1 MPTRS
6 HVLKSVGLVTIIAA
20 VGKVLGFGRESI
32 IAAYFGASSTAD
44 VFFVASLIPTILFTA
59 LGSGLQ
65 AGVIPIYLEKKAE
78 NPIKADDFISLLGSF
93 FMLAAGVMTIV
104 CMIFAKPLVMLVA
117 PGFSGAELELTES
130 LTRIMLPSLLFFTLS
145 YMATGVLNANKRF
158 ILPALTSTAQNTVII
173 VATVLFAAPFG
184 VEGLAWGFVFG
195 AASQFLIQY
204 PSLKRYGIRP
214 VLSFLPHKRQIV
226 QTLYTFYPIIIAA
239 LAIQLNSVVDRI
251 IATSLET
258 GSVAALNYANR
269 LLWLPLSI
277 VLTPLIT
284 VLYPSIVE
292 RALISYNSF
301 LELTLRGMKSLVFL
315 AVPFV
320 IVMLVS
326 GNGLIT
332 LAFERGAFDASATE
346 TTYTAFFFYSAALPF
361 FALRDYLM
369 NAFYALKKTKTA
381 MYSCL
386 FAVLLN
392 VMLSWFLSRHLGVG
406 GIAMA
411 TGISMLLQSLY
422 LFCCL
427 WLKADGRKDTAVFRD
442 VLLESGKLLIIGA
455 IIYVLARWLHP
466 LALAFPIIVELVFI
480 SLLVFG
486 LYLGLSMI
494 FKVSSLKSL
503 SRLKSK

>member
-6 HVLKSVGLVTIIAA
+6 HVLKSVGLVTIITA

-173 VATVLFAAPFG
+173 VATVLCAAPFG

-226 QTLYTFYPIIIAA
+226 QTLSTFYPIIIAA

-292 RALISYNSF
+292 RALISYNAF

-369 NAFYALKKTKTA
+369 NAFYALKKTKAA

-455 IIYVLARWLHP
+455 IIYGLARWLHP

-486 LYLGLSMI
+486 LYLGLSMV
-494 FKVSSLKSL
+494 FKVSSLKSW

>member
-1 MPTRS
+1 MPTLS
-6 HVLKSVGLVTIIAA
+6 HVIKSVGLVTIIAA
-20 VGKVLGFGRESI
+20 IGKVLGFGRESI
-32 IAAYFGASSTAD
+32 IAAYFGASSLAD

-65 AGVIPIYLEKKAE
+65 AGVIPIYLEKKAD
-78 NPIKADDFISLLGSF
+78 NPVKADEFISVLGSF
-93 FMLAAGVMTIV
+93 FMLVAGVLTIA
-104 CMIFAKPLVMLVA
+104 CMIFIKPLVMLTA
-117 PGFSGAELELTES
+117 PGFSESELALTES

-173 VATVLFAAPFG
+173 AATVLFAAPFG
-184 VEGLAWGFVFG
+184 IEGLAWGFLFG

-204 PSLKRYGIRP
+204 PSLKKYGIRP
-214 VLSFLPHKRQIV
+214 IVAFLPHKRQIV

-258 GSVAALNYANR
+258 GSVSALNYANR

-292 RALISYNSF
+292 RALINYRSF
-301 LELTLRGMKSLVFL
+301 LNLTLKGVKSLLFL
-315 AVPFV
+315 AIPFMV
-320 IVMLVS
+320 VMLIS
-326 GNGLIT
+326 GNSLIT
-332 LAFERGAFDASATE
+332 LAFQRGAFDASATE
-346 TTYTAFFFYSAALPF
+346 VTYRAFIFYSAYLPF

-369 NAFYALKKTKTA
+369 NAFYALKKTKVA

-386 FAVLLN
+386 VAVLLN
-392 VMLSWFLSRHLGVG
+392 VLLSWVLSRFLGVG
-406 GIAMA
+406 GIALA
-411 TGISMLLQSLY
+411 SGISMLLQSLY
-422 LFCCL
+422 LFGYL
-427 WLKADGRKDTAVFRD
+427 WLKTERTDKAAFTDVFQ
-442 VLLESGKLLIIGA
+442 ESSKLAIIGI
-455 IIYVLARWLHP
+455 IIYGLALWIHP
-466 LALAFPIIVELVFI
+466 LTMTLPIIMELVII

-486 LYLGLSMI
+486 LYLALSI
-494 FKVSSLKSL
+494 LFKVSSLQAVK
-503 SRLKSK
+503 RIRPSK

>member
-1 MPTRS
+1 MPNRS

-65 AGVIPIYLEKKAE
+65 AGVIPVYLEKKAE
-78 NPIKADDFISLLGSF
+78 NRMKADAFISLLGSF
-93 FMLAAGVMTIV
+93 FMLVAAIMTV
-104 CMIFAKPLVMLVA
+104 ASMIFAKPLVMMVA
-117 PGFSGAELELTES
+117 PGFSDAELDLTES

-158 ILPALTSTAQNTVII
+158 ILPALTSTALNTVII
-173 VATVLFAAPFG
+173 AATVLFAARFG

-204 PSLKRYGIRP
+204 PSLKKYSIRP
-214 VLSFLPHKRQIV
+214 ILSFLPHKRQIV

-239 LAIQLNSVVDRI
+239 LVIQLTSVVDRI

-258 GSVAALNYANR
+258 GSVSALNYANR

-292 RALISYNSF
+292 RALIGYDSF
-301 LELTLRGMKSLVFL
+301 LSLTLRGMKTLVFL
-315 AVPFV
+315 AIPFM
-320 IVMLVS
+320 IVMLIC
-326 GNGLIT
+326 GNSLIS
-332 LAFERGAFDASATE
+332 LAFERGAFDASATK
-346 TTYTAFFFYSAALPF
+346 TTHAAFFFYSAALPF

-369 NAFYALKKTKTA
+369 NAFYALKKTKVA
-381 MYSCL
+381 MYSCV
-386 FAVLLN
+386 FAVFLN
-392 VMLSWFLSRHLGVG
+392 VMLSWLLSRQLGVG
-406 GIAMA
+406 GIALA
-411 TGISMLLQSLY
+411 SGISMFLQSLC
-422 LFCCL
+422 LFYFL
-427 WLKADGRKDTAVFRD
+427 WLEADRKRDHAVFRD
-442 VLLESGKLLIIGA
+442 VLSESGKLLIIGA
-455 IIYVLARWLHP
+455 IIYSLARWLYP
-466 LALAFPIIVELVFI
+466 LALTFPVIVELVFI

-486 LYLGLSMI
+486 LYLGLSLI
-494 FKVSSLKSL
+494 FKVSSLQSL
-503 SRLKSK
+503 RKLKSK

>member
-1 MPTRS
+1 MPTLS
-6 HVLKSVGLVTIIAA
+6 HVIKSVGLVTIIAA
-20 VGKVLGFGRESI
+20 IGKVLGFGRESI
-32 IAAYFGASSTAD
+32 IAAYFGASSLAD

-65 AGVIPIYLEKKAE
+65 AGVIPIYLEKKAD
-78 NPIKADDFISLLGSF
+78 NPVKADEFISVLGSF
-93 FMLAAGVMTIV
+93 FMLVAGVLTIA
-104 CMIFAKPLVMLVA
+104 CMIFIKPLVMLTA
-117 PGFSGAELELTES
+117 PGFSESELALTES

-173 VATVLFAAPFG
+173 AATVLFAAPFG
-184 VEGLAWGFVFG
+184 IEGLAWGFLFG

-204 PSLKRYGIRP
+204 PSLKKYGIRP
-214 VLSFLPHKRQIV
+214 IVAFLPHKRQIV

-258 GSVAALNYANR
+258 GSVSALNYANR

-292 RALISYNSF
+292 RALISYRSF
-301 LELTLRGMKSLVFL
+301 LNLTLKGVKSLLFL
-315 AVPFV
+315 AIPFMV
-320 IVMLVS
+320 VMLIS
-326 GNGLIT
+326 GNSLIT
-332 LAFERGAFDASATE
+332 LAFQRGAFDASATE
-346 TTYTAFFFYSAALPF
+346 VTYRAFIFYSAYLPF

-369 NAFYALKKTKTA
+369 NAFYALKKTKVA

-386 FAVLLN
+386 VAVLLN
-392 VMLSWFLSRHLGVG
+392 VLLSWVLSRYLGVG
-406 GIAMA
+406 GIALA
-411 TGISMLLQSLY
+411 SGISMLLQSLY
-422 LFCCL
+422 LFGYL
-427 WLKADGRKDTAVFRD
+427 WLKTERTDKAAFTDVFQ
-442 VLLESGKLLIIGA
+442 ESSKLAIIGI
-455 IIYVLARWLHP
+455 IIYGLALWIHP
-466 LALAFPIIVELVFI
+466 LTMTLPIIMELVII

-486 LYLGLSMI
+486 LYLALSI
-494 FKVSSLKSL
+494 LFKVSSLQAVKRIRS
-503 SRLKSK
+503 SK